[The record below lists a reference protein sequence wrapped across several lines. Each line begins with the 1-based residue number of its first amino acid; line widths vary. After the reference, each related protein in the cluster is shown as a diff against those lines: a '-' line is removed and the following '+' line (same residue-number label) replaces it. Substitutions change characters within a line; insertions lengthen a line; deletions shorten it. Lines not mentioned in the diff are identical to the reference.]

1 MKNRLLLFTIII
13 ISLIACQK
21 NIEIPQEVDKTLVGY
36 YKSEAKASS
45 GTGLQ
50 LRKDGTYFL
59 IQRAYHSCD
68 AFLQYTGKWTSSGN
82 QVLLQESMPLS
93 EYLSI
98 INYSKNGAID
108 TIKLWGTETGFVENI
123 PDDEIEGENIED
135 IILFIDT
142 FEQEVFRTMD
152 ILKKQ
157 SDTLIIN
164 ISDKVIAAL
173 PELKIW
179 IDDDTSTLNIQN
191 NQVLIDKAKYI
202 RQNDRMYASLDV
214 SIENYSEHYYDL
226 YFQNGNYYTSIDHAF
241 PYDSIEI
248 SLKSPLPRKSKLN
261 RTIVFYQK
269 DSLLVT
275 RNDVFL
281 EPHRLVKVK

>member
-1 MKNRLLLFTIII
+1 M
-13 ISLIACQK
+13 ACQK

-108 TIKLWGTETGFVENI
+108 
-123 PDDEIEGENIED
+123 
-135 IILFIDT
+135 
-142 FEQEVFRTMD
+142 
-152 ILKKQ
+152 
-157 SDTLIIN
+157 
-164 ISDKVIAAL
+164 
-173 PELKIW
+173 
-179 IDDDTSTLNIQN
+179 
-191 NQVLIDKAKYI
+191 
-202 RQNDRMYASLDV
+202 
-214 SIENYSEHYYDL
+214 
-226 YFQNGNYYTSIDHAF
+226 
-241 PYDSIEI
+241 
-248 SLKSPLPRKSKLN
+248 
-261 RTIVFYQK
+261 
-269 DSLLVT
+269 
-275 RNDVFL
+275 
-281 EPHRLVKVK
+281 